1 MIKSKEWKSLE
12 KTMILSAQITQI
24 DTIINMLKKRKQRLL
39 KRMGIGKNG
48 ETITKKGDN

>member
-1 MIKSKEWKSLE
+1 MKSKEWRNLE
-12 KTMILSAQITQI
+12 KTMIRSAQITQI

-48 ETITKKGDN
+48 ESITKKGDN